1 MTDDIDYCV
10 IQTDGKDE
18 FQCKHCDTK
27 YGIQKSIKTHVTIKH
42 KVEKSGKKPPA
53 DEKGATSASPEL
65 GNDSSD
71 PALSGFDFETVP
83 KSTQITPVEHAR
95 KSKTT
100 EEILEEYES
109 VELDESVTVEDIP
122 DDTVDQIIAGI
133 DENEQSKSTDDQ
145 EKLMED
151 DASPP
156 EDEKKELKDTIQAL
170 ESKHE
175 ESEENSLKAQ

>member
-27 YGIQKSIKTHVTIKH
+27 YGSQKSIKTHVTIKH

-53 DEKGATSASPEL
+53 YEKGATSASPEL

-95 KSKTT
+95 KSKT
-100 EEILEEYES
+100 ILR
-109 VELDESVTVEDIP
+109 
-122 DDTVDQIIAGI
+122 
-133 DENEQSKSTDDQ
+133 KSSRNT
-145 EKLMED
+145 K
-151 DASPP
+151 
-156 EDEKKELKDTIQAL
+156 AL
-170 ESKHE
+170 
-175 ESEENSLKAQ
+175 N